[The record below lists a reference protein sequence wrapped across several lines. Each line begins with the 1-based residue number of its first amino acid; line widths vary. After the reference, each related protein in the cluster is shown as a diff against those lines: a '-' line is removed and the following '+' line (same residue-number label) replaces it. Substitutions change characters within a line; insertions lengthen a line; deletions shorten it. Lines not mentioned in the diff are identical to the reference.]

1 MYLHKHVST
10 DIFTAISNSPTVFPP
25 LQLPLCPHISPP
37 PYVTQTLYVLIPTS
51 SITSPLV
58 PDIPLPS
65 LSLMSPSGNLSLLGT
80 LVHLYCFWILL
91 NAVLCILF
99 IFLHLVSLS
108 QCEGP
113 SMWLQVTRSPWCFWM
128 SHHPLYVCSLSSV
141 FICEWTFW
149 GVSNACLFWGA
160 LQETLGFRCL
170 EEGWFSLDS
179 GPAVQFADLLV
190 GAFFTYEQPYRL
202 CFQRGCNSFRSMQQ
216 HRGVLFSPHGEN
228 L

>member
-1 MYLHKHVST
+1 M
-10 DIFTAISNSPTVFPP
+10 FTAISNSPTVFPP

-65 LSLMSPSGNLSLLGT
+65 LSLMSPSGNLFLLGT

-99 IFLHLVSLS
+99 TFLHLVSLS

-113 SMWLQVTRSPWCFWM
+113 SVWLQVTRFPWCFWM
-128 SHHPLYVCSLSSV
+128 SHHPLHVCSLSSV
-141 FICEWTFW
+141 LICEWTFW
-149 GVSNACLFWGA
+149 CFPMLVSSGERCRRHWGSGVLKDGFPWIAA
-160 LQETLGFRCL
+160 LQ
-170 EEGWFSLDS
+170 
-179 GPAVQFADLLV
+179 
-190 GAFFTYEQPYRL
+190 Y
-202 CFQRGCNSFRSMQQ
+202 
-216 HRGVLFSPHGEN
+216 N
-228 L
+228 LRISW